1 MTIGADIIVAGIS
14 ALFSVIMTGILSYIA
29 WRSKGTLGE
38 INKNTKFRRLMVGD
52 EEFERDEGELE
63 QIEAQFDRMRA
74 ERQQEHA
81 ETREKLEEI
90 EEGMGYLTQFVKNIA
105 SAINRS
111 QIDEAVSEPDEF
123 DRPGTWRGGSKGDTD
138 D

>member
-1 MTIGADIIVAGIS
+1 MTVGADIIVASIS

-29 WRSKGTLGE
+29 WRGKGTLGE

-63 QIEAQFDRMRA
+63 QIEAQFERMRA

-90 EEGMGYLTQFVKNIA
+90 EEGMGYLTQFVRNIA
-105 SAINRS
+105 SAFNRS
-111 QIDEAVSEPDEF
+111 DLDDTIEEPEEY
-123 DRPGTWRGGSKGDTD
+123 DRPGTWRGGSEGGSD

>member
-1 MTIGADIIVAGIS
+1 MSIGVELIVASIS
-14 ALFSVIMTGILSYIA
+14 AIFSVLLTAIVSYIA
-29 WRSKGTLGE
+29 WRGKGHLSE
-38 INKNTKFRRLMVGD
+38 VERNTQFRRYMTGADSL
-52 EEFERDEGELE
+52 ERDDGELE
-63 QIEAQFDRMRA
+63 QIETRFDEMRA
-74 ERQQEHA
+74 ERQQEHR
-81 ETREKLEEI
+81 ETHEQLEEI

>member
-1 MTIGADIIVAGIS
+1 MSIGADIILAGIS
-14 ALFSVIMTGILSYIA
+14 AIFSGLMTAILSLIA
-29 WRSKGTLGE
+29 WKGKGTLGE

-90 EEGMGYLTQFVKNIA
+90 EEGMGYLTQFVRNIA
-105 SAINRS
+105 SAFNRS
-111 QIDEAVSEPDEF
+111 ELDDTISEPDEY
-123 DRPGTWRGGSKGDTD
+123 DRPGTWRGGSPEESD